1 MTDSPVPDTAIT
13 DSPVTG
19 SPATDG
25 PVTGS
30 PVTGNPVLDSAALD
44 RIVRDVGVPGSA
56 LDCALIVGPPGT
68 GRSRILRAVAEKLRD
83 NGVRVIVGAPAD
95 VPAPSAQQPRRPIVV
110 ADDLHTWPAEL
121 LDTLVRRLD
130 DGSVG
135 VVGVTENRDRDP
147 AVADLISRARRSGAE
162 VLRRPMSTGAV
173 IDQAAAQGLSL
184 GATTASHIRRRC
196 AGASAVIDVVLGIVA
211 SGEDEGD
218 GEDDGRS
225 DDLGVGVG
233 VDVGLGVVAGER
245 AGTVLPVRDPIAI
258 ADRVARDHRH
268 RVFRNLDDDTLAVL
282 ALASSRAALDPVSV
296 SATLE
301 ITADDA
307 ASALDRARG
316 SGFLGGSDVFPAGAI
331 ETLCEVV
338 GPERLADL
346 GRRAV
351 RVRLRSGAP
360 TVDDALRAVGAG
372 IADPIV
378 VETLCAAARDSE
390 PSRAAALL
398 EAAEAAGGDPTV
410 LRPARAR
417 LALDGGDLPG
427 AARLVDDLIAGVTD
441 PTEHVADAIAVAA
454 AVASVSGRHT
464 QAADLFR
471 WLGPELVAGHRV
483 AAVDALL
490 AVGDRFGATTV
501 GQPGRRPPTVTR
513 FAEDAAITAVV
524 TADGGNAAVEE
535 LVRAWS
541 SVGDPARLR
550 ELGWTSFA
558 LAMHSGDQIAA
569 GSLAELIWGD
579 TDDPHRALAD
589 AWTALCAG
597 DVDAAATEISTAP
610 PTALP
615 VVRLRQLAIALG
627 VAGRTGDTAGLAA
640 IWREAVPLIV
650 SVEIGLADVTVLGE
664 LWLAAARIGDTAR
677 VARHVAAV
685 DSLLDRLDD
694 RAVWRPLWTWYA
706 LRAGLLAGDLAG
718 ADNRAGDLGALAA
731 RPGATRFVA
740 ALSEAAAVSVAVA
753 AGATDD
759 TVSPLSAQRI
769 TAAVAG
775 LEAVGLRGDAGRLA
789 ADAAIRTDDTAVATT
804 LLRTAR
810 SVGSDRAVTAGRRV
824 GAPADD
830 VDGPLTDRE
839 AEVARELL
847 AGFTYR
853 EIGERLYISAKTVEH
868 HVARIRRRL
877 DAGSRSELLAAIR
890 AAGYQ

>member
-1 MTDSPVPDTAIT
+1 MPDTPMTGSPVPG
-13 DSPVTG
+13 SPVPG
-19 SPATDG
+19 SPVPG
-25 PVTGS
+25 SPVTGS
-30 PVTGNPVLDSAALD
+30 PVTGSPAPDRAALD
-44 RIVRDVGVPGSA
+44 RIVRDLGVPGSA

-68 GRSRILRAVAEKLRD
+68 GRSTILRAVAEQLRD
-83 NGVRVIVGAPAD
+83 NGVRVIVGVPAD
-95 VPAPSAQQPRRPIVV
+95 VPAPSVQQPRRPIVV

-121 LDTLVRRLD
+121 LDILARRLD

-147 AVADLISRARRSGAE
+147 AIADLISRARRSGTE

-173 IDQAAAQGLSL
+173 IDRAAAQGLSL
-184 GATTASHIRRRC
+184 DATTASHIRRRC

-211 SGEDEGD
+211 SGEDEG
-218 GEDDGRS
+218 RS
-225 DDLGVGVG
+225 DDLGVGV
-233 VDVGLGVVAGER
+233 DAGLGAGAGER
-245 AGTVLPVRDPIAI
+245 TGTVLPVRDPIAI

-338 GPERLADL
+338 GPERLAGL
-346 GRRAV
+346 SRRAV
-351 RVRLRSGAP
+351 RVRLRFGAP
-360 TVDDALRAVGAG
+360 SVDDALRAVGAG
-372 IADPIV
+372 IVDPIV

-398 EAAEAAGGDPTV
+398 EAAEAAGGDPAV

-417 LALDGGDLPG
+417 LALGGGDLPG
-427 AARLVDDLIAGVTD
+427 AARLVDDLIAGVTE

-454 AVASVSGRHT
+454 AVASASGRHT

-490 AVGDRFGATTV
+490 TVGDRSGATTV

-524 TADGGNAAVEE
+524 TDDGGNAAVEE

-558 LAMHSGDQIAA
+558 LAVHSGDQVAA
-569 GSLAELIWGD
+569 GSLADLIWGD

-597 DVDAAATEISTAP
+597 DVDAAAAEISTGP

-615 VVRLRQLAIALG
+615 TVRLRQLAIALG

-677 VARHVAAV
+677 ITRHVAAV

-694 RAVWRPLWTWYA
+694 RTVWRPLWTWYA

-740 ALSEAAAVSVAVA
+740 VLSEAAAVSVAVA
-753 AGATDD
+753 AGATYAAA
-759 TVSPLSAQRI
+759 TPLSAQRI

-775 LEAVGLRGDAGRLA
+775 LDAVGLRGDAGRLA

>member
-1 MTDSPVPDTAIT
+1 VTDSPVPDTAIT
-13 DSPVTG
+13 G
-19 SPATDG
+19 SPATD
-25 PVTGS
+25 
-30 PVTGNPVLDSAALD
+30 NPVLDSAVLD

-68 GRSRILRAVAEKLRD
+68 GRSSILRAAAEQLRD
-83 NGVRVIVGAPAD
+83 NGVRVIVGVPAD
-95 VPAPSAQQPRRPIVV
+95 VPAPSAQQPRRLIVV

-135 VVGVTENRDRDP
+135 VVGVTESRDRDP

-184 GATTASHIRRRC
+184 DATTASHIRRRC

-211 SGEDEGD
+211 SGEDGD
-218 GEDDGRS
+218 EDEGRS
-225 DDLGVGVG
+225 DDVGVGVG
-233 VDVGLGVVAGER
+233 AGLGVVAGDR
-245 AGTVLPVRDPIAI
+245 AGTVLPVSDPIAI
-258 ADRVARDHRH
+258 ADRIARDHRH

-296 SATLE
+296 SAALE

-346 GRRAV
+346 SRRAV

-372 IADPIV
+372 IADPVV

-427 AARLVDDLIAGVTD
+427 AGRLVDDLIAGVTE

-490 AVGDRFGATTV
+490 AVGDRSGATTV

-524 TADGGNAAVEE
+524 TDDAGNAAVEE

-627 VAGRTGDTAGLAA
+627 VAGRTGDTVGLVA

-753 AGATDD
+753 AGATE
-759 TVSPLSAQRI
+759 TPLSAQRI

-877 DAGSRSELLAAIR
+877 NAGSRSELLAAIR

>member
-1 MTDSPVPDTAIT
+1 MTDSPVPDTAMIG
-13 DSPVTG
+13 SPVTG
-19 SPATDG
+19 SPATD
-25 PVTGS
+25 
-30 PVTGNPVLDSAALD
+30 NPVLDSAVLD

-68 GRSRILRAVAEKLRD
+68 GRSSILRAVAEQLRD
-83 NGVRVIVGAPAD
+83 NGVRVIVGVPAD

-135 VVGVTENRDRDP
+135 VVGVTESRDRDP

-184 GATTASHIRRRC
+184 DATTASHIRRRC

-211 SGEDEGD
+211 SGEDGD
-218 GEDDGRS
+218 EDEGRS
-225 DDLGVGVG
+225 DDVGVGVG
-233 VDVGLGVVAGER
+233 AGLGVVAADR

-296 SATLE
+296 SAALE

-331 ETLCEVV
+331 ETLSEVV

-346 GRRAV
+346 SRRAV

-427 AARLVDDLIAGVTD
+427 AARLVDDLIVGVTE
-441 PTEHVADAIAVAA
+441 PTEQVADAIAVAA
-454 AVASVSGRHT
+454 AVASASGRHT

-471 WLGPELVAGHRV
+471 WLGPEFVASHRV

-490 AVGDRFGATTV
+490 AVGDRSGATTV
-501 GQPGRRPPTVTR
+501 GQPGRRPPTATR

-524 TADGGNAAVEE
+524 TDNGGTAAVEE

-558 LAMHSGDQIAA
+558 LAIHCGDQIAA
-569 GSLAELIWGD
+569 GSLADLIWGD
-579 TDDPHRALAD
+579 TDDPHRALAA

-650 SVEIGLADVTVLGE
+650 SVEIGLADVIVLGE

-685 DSLLDRLDD
+685 DSLLDRLED

-706 LRAGLLAGDLAG
+706 VRAGLLAGDLTG
-718 ADNRAGDLGALAA
+718 GDNRADDLGALAA
-731 RPGATRFVA
+731 RSGAPRFVA
-740 ALSEAAAVSVAVA
+740 TLSEAAAVSVAVA
-753 AGATDD
+753 AGATDA
-759 TVSPLSAQRI
+759 TETPLSAQRI

-810 SVGSDRAVTAGRRV
+810 SVGSDRAVTAGRR
-824 GAPADD
+824 GDAPADD
-830 VDGPLTDRE
+830 ADGPLTGRE

-847 AGFTYR
+847 AGYTYR
-853 EIGERLYISAKTVEH
+853 EIGERLFISAKTVEH